1 MSSTLSRRATI
12 VGAVALPAAAMPLP
26 ALSADNDAELLRLGA
41 ELDAVIV
48 EWHAQ
53 RGIDEQERA
62 AHEAACD
69 AAGLPK
75 IEFGSIPDEEWR
87 AHNDKRMALHQSDD
101 PELERWDRIHG
112 KMWPAIDA
120 IIALKATTV
129 AGLAVKARA
138 VSLSFAELWN
148 NETDWEDHHRRFIE
162 AVCAFT
168 GVTPVPLEVQS

>member
-1 MSSTLSRRATI
+1 MSSTLSRRAI
-12 VGAVALPAAAMPLP
+12 VAGAAALPAAAVLLP

-41 ELDAVIV
+41 ELDAVII

-53 RGIDEQERA
+53 RAIDEQERA

-75 IEFGSIPDEEWR
+75 IEFGSVPDEEWR
-87 AHNDKRMALHQSDD
+87 AHNDKRTALYQSDD

-112 KMWPAIDA
+112 KIWPLIDA
-120 IIALKATTV
+120 IMALKATTT
-129 AGLAVKARA
+129 AGLAVQART
-138 VSLSFAELWN
+138 VSLYFAELWK
-148 NETDWEDHHRRFIE
+148 NETDWEDHHRQFIE
-162 AVCAFT
+162 SVCAFA